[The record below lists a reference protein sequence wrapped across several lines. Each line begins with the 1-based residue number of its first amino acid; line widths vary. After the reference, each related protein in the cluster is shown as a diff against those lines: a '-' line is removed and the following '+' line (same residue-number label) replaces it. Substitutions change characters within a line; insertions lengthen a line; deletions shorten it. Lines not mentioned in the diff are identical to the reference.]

1 MKVLYFG
8 SGEIGLPALRWLLD
22 APEVELAGV
31 VTQPDRASG
40 RGLQVHPSE
49 IKQLAV
55 ARGVQVLQPPRVRDP
70 GGVAQIAGMNA
81 DFFIV
86 MAYGQI
92 LPQSL
97 LDMPP
102 LGALN
107 LHASLLPR
115 HRGAAPV
122 QAALL
127 AGDERS
133 GITVMWMDAGLDTG
147 DILLERE
154 CPVLPDDTAGS
165 LHDRLSALAAEA
177 LRAAIELIRRGDAS
191 RTKQDEA
198 SATYA
203 PKLRRDSGKIDWQ
216 GSAKEIALRV
226 RALHPWPGCTAEFEL
241 AGGRKVIAKLHE
253 AAAEEGGAAP
263 GEVLS
268 DLRVGCAGGGLL
280 RVVELQEAG
289 GKRLAAAEFLRG
301 HPVVRAVASSG
312 DPHGSGITSRAVS
325 KKS

>member
-8 SGEIGLPALRWLLD
+8 SGDIGLPSLRWLLD
-22 APEVELAGV
+22 TPDVEVAGV

-40 RGLQVHPSE
+40 RGLRVHTSE
-49 IKQLAV
+49 IKQLAL
-55 ARGVQVLQPPRVRDP
+55 ARGVPVLQPSRVRDP
-70 GGVAQIAGMNA
+70 EAVAQIAGMKA
-81 DFFIV
+81 DLFIV

-92 LPQSL
+92 LPHPV
-97 LDMPP
+97 LDTPP

-127 AGDERS
+127 AGDARS

-154 CPVLPDDTAGS
+154 CAVHPDDTAGS
-165 LHDRLSALAAEA
+165 LHDRLAALAPEA
-177 LRAAIELIRRGDAS
+177 LCAAIALIREGRPP
-191 RTKQDEA
+191 RTKQDTA
-198 SATYA
+198 LATYA
-203 PKLRRDSGKIDWQ
+203 PKLHRNSGNIDWQ
-216 GSAKEIALRV
+216 GRADDTALRV

-241 AGGRKVIAKLHE
+241 AGGRKVVVKLHK
-253 AAAEEGGAAP
+253 AAAEAGSAMP

-280 RVVELQEAG
+280 RVLELQAAG

-301 HPVVRAVASSG
+301 HRVVRAVSPSG
-312 DPHGSGITSRAVS
+312 DPHGSGITSNP
-325 KKS
+325 